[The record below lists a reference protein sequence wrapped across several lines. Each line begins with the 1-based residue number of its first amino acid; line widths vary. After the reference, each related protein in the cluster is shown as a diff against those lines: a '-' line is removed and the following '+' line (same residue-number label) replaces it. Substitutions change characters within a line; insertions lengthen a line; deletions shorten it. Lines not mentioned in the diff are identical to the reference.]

1 MFFPRSRVS
10 FRLLQILCVLLC
22 VAPVAA
28 QDISVQLDGRTLQ
41 FDQPPAMIGGRLM
54 VPLRGIFEALK
65 ADVVYDAATRSIQA
79 TKGSRVVQLQL
90 GSRTAIIDGRTLFLD
105 VPADTI
111 GGRTMVPLRFVSESL
126 GAEVKWEG
134 ATKTVRLS
142 SAGGDSTTQPPDNN
156 QGNNS
161 QSNNSSGNGPR
172 IDQVFHS
179 ATTVLKAGDPLDVII
194 YGEPGGQAS
203 FEIMGATKQL
213 PLPEVSPGKYQSR
226 WTIPNGLQVEQGVL
240 LAHLSKNG
248 RETAVE
254 AQRQVTVRGSNGSN
268 TNTGTSNGWQVAPT
282 ADGVTADYR
291 PQLTAN
297 FPQAPMAG
305 TIRLFVDG
313 VDFTNQARL
322 VGQQLQWQ
330 PSYNLS
336 AGTHQVE
343 VQATGAGGQALN
355 YNWNFRID
363 PNANSAGNLGIN
375 KSYPEENATVSARPQ
390 IGAIFTQNLQ
400 SVTLRVDT
408 LTLSNQPGISRY
420 QNGILWTP
428 TYDLSA
434 GQHQVSVTAV
444 ATNGQ
449 VMTRSWNFVVG
460 ANSISN
466 FVVSPTSL
474 SAGQVLT
481 VNFDGP
487 SGAIGT
493 FSVGGVSNLSMREV
507 SSGRYQ
513 GQYTARSQDSGTAT
527 VTGQLRLSNGQV
539 LQANAPTQVTF
550 SAPAGQLSVSNLS
563 NGMTISPVFNVQ
575 GKGQPG
581 RTVSVLVEY
590 QSGSILGGAKT
601 IRTQGVVSNAGF
613 YDIPVD
619 SGVIRSGQSFR
630 LTVSDGVSPSVVLNL
645 TRQ

>member
-10 FRLLQILCVLLC
+10 FRLFQILCVLLC

-65 ADVVYDAATRSIQA
+65 ADVVYDGATRSIQA

-126 GAEVKWEG
+126 GAEVKWDG
-134 ATKTVRLS
+134 PTKTVKLS
-142 SAGGDSTTQPPDNN
+142 SGGGDSTTQPTDNN
-156 QGNNS
+156 PSNNS
-161 QSNNSSGNGPR
+161 QNTSGTGPR

-179 ATTVLKAGDPLDVII
+179 ATTVLKAGDPLDVIV

-213 PLPEVSPGKYQSR
+213 PLPEVSSGKYQSR

-254 AQRQVTVRGSNGSN
+254 AQRQVTVRSSSGSS
-268 TNTGTSNGWQVAPT
+268 TGTVNGWQVAPT

-297 FPQAPMAG
+297 FPQSPVAG

-343 VQATGAGGQALN
+343 VQATGANGQALN

-363 PNANSAGNLGIN
+363 PNASTAGNFAMS
-375 KSYPEENATVSARPQ
+375 KSYPEGTGSVAARPQ
-390 IGAIFTQNLQ
+390 IGAIFNQNLQ
-400 SVTLRVDT
+400 SVTLRVDS

-428 TYDLSA
+428 NYDLSA
-434 GQHQVSVTAV
+434 GQHQVSITAV

-449 VMTRSWNFVVG
+449 VLTQNWNFVVG
-460 ANSISN
+460 TTSISN
-466 FVVSPTSL
+466 FVVSPTTVN
-474 SAGQVLT
+474 AGQVIT
-481 VNFDGP
+481 VTFDGP
-487 SGAIGT
+487 SGAVGT
-493 FSVGGVSNLSMREV
+493 FIIGGVTNLSMREI

-513 GQYTARSQDSGTAT
+513 GQYTARTQDTGSAP

-550 SAPAGQLSVSNLS
+550 TASASLLSVTNLT
-563 NGMTISPVFNVQ
+563 NGMALPPVFNVQ

-590 QSGSILGGAKT
+590 QSGSILGGTKT
-601 IRTQGVVSNAGF
+601 IRTQGVVSAAGF

-619 SGVIRSGQSFR
+619 SGVIRSRQAFR